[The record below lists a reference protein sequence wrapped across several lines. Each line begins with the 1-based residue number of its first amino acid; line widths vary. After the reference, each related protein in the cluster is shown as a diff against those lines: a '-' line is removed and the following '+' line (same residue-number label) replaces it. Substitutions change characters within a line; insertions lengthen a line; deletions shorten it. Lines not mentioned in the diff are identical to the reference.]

1 MECMVAQTQKIFK
14 MENYIQTA
22 KMQLIFKTE
31 DNEYPYLLEI
41 TEFVKNSDN
50 PNNYNGERQFRLL
63 DKNFIATGDGFS
75 FSSLSKYYPNCELLT
90 KVTA

>member
-1 MECMVAQTQKIFK
+1 MEK
-14 MENYIQTA
+14 YIETA
-22 KMQLIFKTE
+22 KMQLIFNTG
-31 DNEYPYLLEI
+31 DSQYPYLLEI

-75 FSSLSKYYPNCELLT
+75 FSLLSKYYPNCELLA

>member
-1 MECMVAQTQKIFK
+1 MDK
-14 MENYIQTA
+14 YIETT

-31 DNEYPYLLEI
+31 DSQYPYLLEI

-75 FSSLSKYYPNCELLT
+75 FSCLSKYFPNCELFV